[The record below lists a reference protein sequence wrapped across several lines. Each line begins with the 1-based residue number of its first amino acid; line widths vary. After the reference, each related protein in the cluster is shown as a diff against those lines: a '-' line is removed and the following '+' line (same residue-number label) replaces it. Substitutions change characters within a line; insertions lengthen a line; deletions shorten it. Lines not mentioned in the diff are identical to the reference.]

1 MELYNMICFS
11 FKILGDKGLE
21 RTTSN
26 SMHKK
31 IFWKHTYRNGHVC
44 KVAHTHPKTHAHACT
59 HCFYLWTSE
68 CVGHVYWSLKQA
80 EEAIRPS
87 EGGVV
92 GHLMWC
98 AENWAWVLWRK
109 SEWALQEAEP
119 SLQPFWWSTFSDNTE
134 TLLPPKFNCILL
146 IACCF

>member
-1 MELYNMICFS
+1 MICFS

-87 EGGVV
+87 EGGVM

-98 AENWAWVLWRK
+98 WELSLGPPEEERVSPPGGWAI
-109 SEWALQEAEP
+109 SPALLMEHFFRQYRNFTA
-119 SLQPFWWSTFSDNTE
+119 T
-134 TLLPPKFNCILL
+134 KI
-146 IACCF
+146 